1 MCILLSSKLQEEK
14 EEKEI
19 GKRYTDLCLLGGLMV
34 HVGLRREEDVDML
47 SGTLRLLHVGIY
59 AFRNIATKSLFNQY

>member
-1 MCILLSSKLQEEK
+1 MEEK

-47 SGTLRLLHVGIY
+47 SGTLRLLHLIEENQT
-59 AFRNIATKSLFNQY
+59 FRYHP